1 MGVIFFFIKEKI
13 WNVNIFIEMSKL
25 FFIDKR
31 VERSSARHLPLC
43 RLPADPWHP
52 ARACTP
58 KQGCKTHPVWTA
70 VWLFERD
77 LNIPSVCPALVIE
90 FFKQLTTLLLNL
102 RPLVHAFDARDKL
115 FHFALS
121 AITYLTIINCLCHL
135 NVDHKFL
142 FNMIDIL
149 GKYDM
154 FLLNMF
160 IKLNLKLNLSQDSLM
175 QQAKSN
181 RDRKKSNFFLIS
193 NDNIYNSKLLLILT
207 PKLKAT

>member
-1 MGVIFFFIKEKI
+1 MTINRICKPFVHNRIWMHSKLMNNRWALSFFFIKEKI

-31 VERSSARHLPLC
+31 VERSSARHLSLC
-43 RLPADPWHP
+43 RLLADPWHP

-102 RPLVHAFDARDKL
+102 RP
-115 FHFALS
+115 
-121 AITYLTIINCLCHL
+121 
-135 NVDHKFL
+135 
-142 FNMIDIL
+142 
-149 GKYDM
+149 
-154 FLLNMF
+154 
-160 IKLNLKLNLSQDSLM
+160 
-175 QQAKSN
+175 
-181 RDRKKSNFFLIS
+181 
-193 NDNIYNSKLLLILT
+193 
-207 PKLKAT
+207 